1 MMIGLGIG
9 IIHHVL
15 SFRLNLVYH
24 SEKENRHHI
33 DIDPKIL
40 SVYICTAFKA
50 ALLSLILI
58 SALFLVTGHCADEK
72 FGKTWLQ

>member
-1 MMIGLGIG
+1 MTIGLGID
-9 IIHHVL
+9 IIHHLL

-24 SEKENRHHI
+24 SKKENRHHI
-33 DIDPKIL
+33 DIDPKNL
-40 SVYICTAFKA
+40 SVYVCAAFKA

-58 SALFLVTGHCADEK
+58 SALFLVTGRCADEK